1 MFSPWI
7 RALFVLSGIY
17 DGVLGIAFL
26 LFGPAIYRIA
36 GVTPPNHFGYIQFP
50 ALLLITFAIMFL
62 RISGDP
68 VGRRELMLYGMALK
82 VSYCSVAFWHQFH
95 GGIPIMFVPWAWA
108 DLVFLMLFIVAW
120 KQTAAK

>member
-1 MFSPWI
+1 MFNPWI
-7 RALFVLSGIY
+7 RVLFVLSGIY

-26 LFGPAIYRIA
+26 LFGPAIYRFA

-62 RISGDP
+62 RIAGDP

-82 VSYCSVAFWHQFH
+82 VSYCVVAFWHQFH
-95 GGIPIMFVPWAWA
+95 GGIPMMFVPWAWA
-108 DLVFLMLFIVAW
+108 DLVFLMLFFVAW

>member
-26 LFGPAIYRIA
+26 LFGPAIFRIA

-82 VSYCSVAFWHQFH
+82 VSYCSVAFWH
-95 GGIPIMFVPWAWA
+95 
-108 DLVFLMLFIVAW
+108 
-120 KQTAAK
+120 

>member
-1 MFSPWI
+1 M
-7 RALFVLSGIY
+7 
-17 DGVLGIAFL
+17 
-26 LFGPAIYRIA
+26 
-36 GVTPPNHFGYIQFP
+36 
-50 ALLLITFAIMFL
+50 
-62 RISGDP
+62 
-68 VGRRELMLYGMALK
+68 GRRELMLYGMALK